1 MARPPQATEQAGNRE
16 HKGGTF
22 GDDASVWELDVLRAA
37 AGDQG
42 HRWELA
48 EALLDAHSGKGQLGQ
63 VVPGECGTV
72 GD

>member
-1 MARPPQATEQAGNRE
+1 MARSPCAIKQAGSRE
-16 HKGGTF
+16 HTGGTF
-22 GDDASVWELDVLRAA
+22 GNDAPIRELDVLCAA

-48 EALLDAHSGKGQLGQ
+48 EALLDAHSGERQLGQ
-63 VVPGECGTV
+63 VVPGECNTL